1 MLLSSKKKKKKK
13 KKKKENAFRGPI
25 KYFEPAPP
33 EFSRSDDG
41 KRTIF

>member
-13 KKKKENAFRGPI
+13 KKKKAFRGPI
-25 KYFEPAPP
+25 KNFETEPP
-33 EFSRSDDG
+33 ELSRSDDG